1 VFRDW
6 HPGTNRRDTR
16 STAMIP
22 VIDAPADDLRDEASR
37 AKQAATVV
45 ADPKAKGQHERIAKD
60 NNAMAVEIENDL
72 A

>member
-1 VFRDW
+1 
-6 HPGTNRRDTR
+6 
-16 STAMIP
+16 MIP
-22 VIDAPADDLRDEASR
+22 DIDAPADDLRDEASR